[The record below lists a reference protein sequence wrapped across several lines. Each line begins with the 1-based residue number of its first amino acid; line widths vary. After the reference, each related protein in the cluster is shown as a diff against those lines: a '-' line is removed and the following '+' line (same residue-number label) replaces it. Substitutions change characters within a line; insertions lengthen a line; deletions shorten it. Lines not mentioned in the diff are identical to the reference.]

1 MKQNNQAQICRK
13 IGIIIGSLLNICVTL
28 VLALVKAVSS
38 EAKNVSKGFDEAE
51 DVKFVE
57 ETKPVEE
64 IKENDEV
71 DIDAEIERLIAL
83 KQAKKT
89 NKED

>member
-1 MKQNNQAQICRK
+1 MKQNNQAEICRK

-51 DVKFVE
+51 EVE
-57 ETKPVEE
+57 ETIETK
-64 IKENDEV
+64 NEV
-71 DIDAEIERLIAL
+71 DDIDAEIECLMAL
-83 KQAKKT
+83 KQAKES
-89 NKED
+89 NNN

>member
-1 MKQNNQAQICRK
+1 MEQNNQAQICRK

-51 DVKFVE
+51 DVKSVE
-57 ETKPVEE
+57 ETKIVEGV
-64 IKENDEV
+64 KDDEV
-71 DIDAEIERLIAL
+71 DIDAEIERLMAL
-83 KQAKKT
+83 KQAKEI

>member
-1 MKQNNQAQICRK
+1 MKNNNQAEICRK

-51 DVKFVE
+51 EVE
-57 ETKPVEE
+57 ETIETK
-64 IKENDEV
+64 NEV
-71 DIDAEIERLIAL
+71 DDIDAEIERLMAL
-83 KQAKKT
+83 KQAKET

>member
-1 MKQNNQAQICRK
+1 MKQNNQAEICRK

-51 DVKFVE
+51 EVTSENTKSVE
-57 ETKPVEE
+57 TENE
-64 IKENDEV
+64 IN
-71 DIDAEIERLIAL
+71 DIDAEIERLMAL
-83 KQAKKT
+83 KQAKES
-89 NKED
+89 NNS

>member
-1 MKQNNQAQICRK
+1 MEQNNQAQICRK

-51 DVKFVE
+51 DVK
-57 ETKPVEE
+57 PVEE
-64 IKENDEV
+64 AKEDEV
-71 DIDAEIERLIAL
+71 DIDAEIERLMAL
-83 KQAKKT
+83 KQAKET
-89 NKED
+89 NKEN

>member
-1 MKQNNQAQICRK
+1 MKQNNQAEICRK

-51 DVKFVE
+51 DVKS
-57 ETKPVEE
+57 VEE

-71 DIDAEIERLIAL
+71 DIDAEIERLMAL
-83 KQAKKT
+83 KQAKES
-89 NKED
+89 NNN

>member
-1 MKQNNQAQICRK
+1 MEQNNQAQICRK

-51 DVKFVE
+51 DVKS
-57 ETKPVEE
+57 VEE
-64 IKENDEV
+64 IKIVEEVKDDEV
-71 DIDAEIERLIAL
+71 DIDAEIERLMAL

>member
-1 MKQNNQAQICRK
+1 MEQNNQAQICRK

-51 DVKFVE
+51 EVE
-57 ETKPVEE
+57 ETIETKNKKNTEG
-64 IKENDEV
+64 ID

-83 KQAKKT
+83 KQAKES
-89 NKED
+89 NNN

>member
-1 MKQNNQAQICRK
+1 MEQNNQAQICRK

-51 DVKFVE
+51 DVKSVE
-57 ETKPVEE
+57 ETKIV
-64 IKENDEV
+64 KEVKDDEV
-71 DIDAEIERLIAL
+71 DIDAEIERLMAL
-83 KQAKKT
+83 KQAKES
-89 NKED
+89 NKD

>member
-1 MKQNNQAQICRK
+1 MEQNNQAQICRK

-51 DVKFVE
+51 DVKSIE
-57 ETKPVEE
+57 ETKIVEE
-64 IKENDEV
+64 VKDDEV
-71 DIDAEIERLIAL
+71 DIDAEIERLMAL
-83 KQAKKT
+83 KQAKA
-89 NKED
+89 NKD

>member
-1 MKQNNQAQICRK
+1 MEQNNQAQICRK

-51 DVKFVE
+51 EVE
-57 ETKPVEE
+57 KTIET
-64 IKENDEV
+64 ENEV
-71 DIDAEIERLIAL
+71 NDIDAEIERLMAL
-83 KQAKKT
+83 KQV
-89 NKED
+89 KESNNN

>member
-1 MKQNNQAQICRK
+1 MKQNNQAEICRK

-38 EAKNVSKGFDEAE
+38 EAKNVSKGFDEVE
-51 DVKFVE
+51 EVE
-57 ETKPVEE
+57 ETIETKNEKNTE
-64 IKENDEV
+64 GIN

-83 KQAKKT
+83 KQVKES

>member
-1 MKQNNQAQICRK
+1 MKNNNQAEICRK

-51 DVKFVE
+51 EVTSENNKSVE
-57 ETKPVEE
+57 T
-64 IKENDEV
+64 ENEV
-71 DIDAEIERLIAL
+71 NDIDAEIERLIAL
-83 KQAKKT
+83 KQAKES
-89 NKED
+89 NNN

>member
-1 MKQNNQAQICRK
+1 MKQNNQTEICRK
-13 IGIIIGSLLNICVTL
+13 IGVIIGSLLNICVTL

-51 DVKFVE
+51 EVE
-57 ETKPVEE
+57 ETIETKNKKNTKG
-64 IKENDEV
+64 ID
-71 DIDAEIERLIAL
+71 DIDVEIERLMAL
-83 KQAKKT
+83 KQAKES

>member
-1 MKQNNQAQICRK
+1 MEQNNQAQICRK

-38 EAKNVSKGFDEAE
+38 ESKNISKGFDEAE
-51 DVKFVE
+51 DVKSVE
-57 ETKPVEE
+57 ETKIVEE
-64 IKENDEV
+64 VKDDEV
-71 DIDAEIERLIAL
+71 DIDAEIERLMAL
-83 KQAKKT
+83 KQAKEI

>member
-1 MKQNNQAQICRK
+1 MKNNNQAEICRK

-51 DVKFVE
+51 EVTSENTKSVE
-57 ETKPVEE
+57 T
-64 IKENDEV
+64 ENEV
-71 DIDAEIERLIAL
+71 NNIDAEIERLMAL
-83 KQAKKT
+83 KQAKES
-89 NKED
+89 NNN

>member
-1 MKQNNQAQICRK
+1 MKQNNQAEICRK

-51 DVKFVE
+51 EVTSENTKSVE
-57 ETKPVEE
+57 
-64 IKENDEV
+64 IENEV
-71 DIDAEIERLIAL
+71 NNIDAEIERLMAL
-83 KQAKKT
+83 KQAKES
-89 NKED
+89 NNN

>member
-1 MKQNNQAQICRK
+1 MKQNNQAEICRK
-13 IGIIIGSLLNICVTL
+13 IGIIVGSLLNICVTL

-51 DVKFVE
+51 E
-57 ETKPVEE
+57 TIETKNEKNTEGV
-64 IKENDEV
+64 D

-83 KQAKKT
+83 KQAKES
-89 NKED
+89 NNN

>member
-1 MKQNNQAQICRK
+1 MEQNNQAQICRK

-51 DVKFVE
+51 DVKSVE
-57 ETKPVEE
+57 ENKIVEE
-64 IKENDEV
+64 VKDDKV
-71 DIDAEIERLIAL
+71 DIDAEIERLMAL
-83 KQAKKT
+83 KQAKESS
-89 NKED
+89 KEN

>member
-1 MKQNNQAQICRK
+1 MKQNNQTEICRK

-51 DVKFVE
+51 EVTSENTKSV
-57 ETKPVEE
+57 ETK
-64 IKENDEV
+64 NEV
-71 DIDAEIERLIAL
+71 NDIDAEIERLMAL
-83 KQAKKT
+83 KQAKES
-89 NKED
+89 NNN

>member
-1 MKQNNQAQICRK
+1 MKQNNQAEICRK

-51 DVKFVE
+51 EVTSENTKSVE
-57 ETKPVEE
+57 T
-64 IKENDEV
+64 ENEV
-71 DIDAEIERLIAL
+71 NDIDAEIERLMAL
-83 KQAKKT
+83 KQAKES
-89 NKED
+89 NNN

>member
-1 MKQNNQAQICRK
+1 MEQNNQAQICRK

-51 DVKFVE
+51 DVKS
-57 ETKPVEE
+57 VEE

-71 DIDAEIERLIAL
+71 DIDAEIERLMAL
-83 KQAKKT
+83 KQAKEI

>member
-51 DVKFVE
+51 EVTSENTKSVE
-57 ETKPVEE
+57 T
-64 IKENDEV
+64 ENEV
-71 DIDAEIERLIAL
+71 NDIDAEIERLMAL
-83 KQAKKT
+83 KQAKES
-89 NKED
+89 NNN

>member
-1 MKQNNQAQICRK
+1 MEQNNQAQICRK

-51 DVKFVE
+51 DVKSIE
-57 ETKPVEE
+57 EV
-64 IKENDEV
+64 KENDEV
-71 DIDAEIERLIAL
+71 DIDAEIERLMAL
-83 KQAKKT
+83 KQAKEV

>member
-1 MKQNNQAQICRK
+1 MKQNNQAEICRK

-51 DVKFVE
+51 EVE
-57 ETKPVEE
+57 ETIETK
-64 IKENDEV
+64 NEV
-71 DIDAEIERLIAL
+71 DDIDAEIERLIAL
-83 KQAKKT
+83 KQAKES
-89 NKED
+89 NNN

>member
-1 MKQNNQAQICRK
+1 MKNNNQAEICRK

-51 DVKFVE
+51 DVKSVE
-57 ETKPVEE
+57 ENKIVEE
-64 IKENDEV
+64 VKDDEV
-71 DIDAEIERLIAL
+71 DIDAEIERLMAL
-83 KQAKKT
+83 KQAKET

>member
-1 MKQNNQAQICRK
+1 MKQNNQAEICRK

-51 DVKFVE
+51 EVTSENTKYVE
-57 ETKPVEE
+57 T
-64 IKENDEV
+64 ENEV
-71 DIDAEIERLIAL
+71 NDIDAEIERLIAL
-83 KQAKKT
+83 KQAKES
-89 NKED
+89 NNN

>member
-1 MKQNNQAQICRK
+1 MEQNNQAQICRK

-51 DVKFVE
+51 EVKS
-57 ETKPVEE
+57 VEE
-64 IKENDEV
+64 IKLIEEVKDDKV
-71 DIDAEIERLIAL
+71 DIDAEIERLMAL
-83 KQAKKT
+83 KQAKES
-89 NKED
+89 NKD

>member
-1 MKQNNQAQICRK
+1 MEQNNQAQICRK

-51 DVKFVE
+51 DVKSVE
-57 ETKPVEE
+57 ETKIVEE
-64 IKENDEV
+64 VKDNEV
-71 DIDAEIERLIAL
+71 DIDAEIERLMAL

-89 NKED
+89 NKEN

>member
-1 MKQNNQAQICRK
+1 MEQNNQAQICRK

-51 DVKFVE
+51 EVKSVE
-57 ETKPVEE
+57 EA
-64 IKENDEV
+64 KENDEV
-71 DIDAEIERLIAL
+71 DIDAEIERLMAL
-83 KQAKKT
+83 KQAKEV
-89 NKED
+89 NKEY

>member
-1 MKQNNQAQICRK
+1 MEQNNQAQICRK

-51 DVKFVE
+51 DVKSVE
-57 ETKPVEE
+57 DNKNE
-64 IKENDEV
+64 EV
-71 DIDAEIERLIAL
+71 DIDAEIERLMAL
-83 KQAKKT
+83 KQAKET

>member
-1 MKQNNQAQICRK
+1 MEQNNQAQICRK

-51 DVKFVE
+51 DVKSIE
-57 ETKPVEE
+57 ETKIVEE
-64 IKENDEV
+64 VKDNEV
-71 DIDAEIERLIAL
+71 DIDAEIERLMAL
-83 KQAKKT
+83 KQAKES
-89 NKED
+89 NNN

>member
-1 MKQNNQAQICRK
+1 MEQNNQAQICRK

-51 DVKFVE
+51 DVKSVE
-57 ETKPVEE
+57 ETKIVEDT
-64 IKENDEV
+64 KDDEV
-71 DIDAEIERLIAL
+71 DIDAEIERLMAL
-83 KQAKKT
+83 KQAKEI